1 MKALLVLFLL
11 VPSLSWAE
19 KIFFRCWDISGYFL
33 LKDNLF
39 TTTLIHYQDNGDIF
53 YYEKTDENDVFINFK
68 YKKMKIPEENKTGI
82 NLLIYK
88 LKEKDVLKY
97 NKLNSNLIIRD
108 KEKHYCDTYDEN
120 K

>member
-1 MKALLVLFLL
+1 MKTLLALLLL
-11 VPSLSWAE
+11 IPSLSWAE
-19 KIFFRCWDISGYFL
+19 KIFFKCHDISGYFL

-39 TTTLIHYQDNGDIF
+39 TTTLIEYQDDGDIF
-53 YYEKTDENDVFINFK
+53 YYKKTDENEVFINFK

-97 NKLNSNLIIRD
+97 NKLNNNLIIRD
-108 KEKHYCDTYDEN
+108 GEKYFCDTYDEY